1 MLVELA
7 SKEEGNEVLRAA
19 KRLKEEVN
27 FERVFINRD
36 LTLAERELSKELRQ
50 KWNELNEKL
59 KKDNKGEEY
68 VYVIRG
74 DKVAKKL
81 K

>member
-1 MLVELA
+1 M
-7 SKEEGNEVLRAA
+7 
-19 KRLKEEVN
+19 
-27 FERVFINRD
+27 
-36 LTLAERELSKELRQ
+36 TLAERELSKELRQ
-50 KWNELNEKL
+50 KRNELNQKH

-74 DKVAKKL
+74 EVVKKQ

>member
-50 KWNELNEKL
+50 KRNELNEKL
-59 KKDNKGEEY
+59 KKGNKGEDY
-68 VYVIRG
+68 VYVIRF
-74 DKVAKKL
+74 DKVVNKQK
-81 K
+81 